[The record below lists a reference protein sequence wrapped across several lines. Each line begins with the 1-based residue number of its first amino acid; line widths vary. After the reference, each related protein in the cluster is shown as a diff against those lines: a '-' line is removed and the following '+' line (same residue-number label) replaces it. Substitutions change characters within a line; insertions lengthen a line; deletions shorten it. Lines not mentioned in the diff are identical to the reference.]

1 VVKKGET
8 FTVSGNHTYADDGSY
23 TVTTKIDDTATSL
36 NLTTATSTA
45 TVASVQSLSQDVLAQ
60 AAALLAGASKPDSAK
75 LKDVVKK
82 LDDSLDPGLWVDGD
96 HLDPKHG
103 QKVFDS
109 QKDAVAKLMDLLKNK
124 KSAIDDAALQA
135 MIDDVVHVAQIL
147 AERAVSDA
155 VAASADPQKIAQ
167 AQNELDDANARLAA
181 GDFAGAIQ
189 SFRQAWK
196 KAQQAD

>member
-1 VVKKGET
+1 
-8 FTVSGNHTYADDGSY
+8 
-23 TVTTKIDDTATSL
+23 
-36 NLTTATSTA
+36 
-45 TVASVQSLSQDVLAQ
+45 
-60 AAALLAGASKPDSAK
+60 
-75 LKDVVKK
+75 
-82 LDDSLDPGLWVDGD
+82 
-96 HLDPKHG
+96 
-103 QKVFDS
+103 VFDS

-135 MIDDVVHVAQIL
+135 MIDDVVHVARIL

-196 KAQQAD
+196 KAQQAG